1 MKKRLLPLI
10 VSFLLVSV
18 CASASDWNNFI
29 INYNKTLY
37 GKGSQTWQIGSYSS
51 NWSYFANKNGMLQFD
66 GNSWNIFP
74 LKNGS
79 DVRSVLPSVSQK
91 RIYAGGINEFGY
103 FEPGDDGRLI
113 YTCMSD
119 SLDATSRAIGN
130 VWGIHEND
138 NILYLQGDGRILK
151 FLNGK
156 YTTIEMNCKIDCS
169 DMVNGVLYIG
179 TDHGVWVLV
188 GNTFFP
194 LQGAEVLKSKRIRSI
209 IPYNCY
215 LRSGKY
221 G

>member
-1 MKKRLLPLI
+1 MTHMKKRLLPLI

-119 SLDATSRAIGN
+119 
-130 VWGIHEND
+130 
-138 NILYLQGDGRILK
+138 
-151 FLNGK
+151 
-156 YTTIEMNCKIDCS
+156 
-169 DMVNGVLYIG
+169 
-179 TDHGVWVLV
+179 
-188 GNTFFP
+188 
-194 LQGAEVLKSKRIRSI
+194 
-209 IPYNCY
+209 
-215 LRSGKY
+215 
-221 G
+221 